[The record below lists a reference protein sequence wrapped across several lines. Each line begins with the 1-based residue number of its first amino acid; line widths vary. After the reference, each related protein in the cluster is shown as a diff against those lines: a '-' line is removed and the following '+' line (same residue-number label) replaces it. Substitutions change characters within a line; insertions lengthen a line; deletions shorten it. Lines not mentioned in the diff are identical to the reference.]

1 MAGKIHIQEL
11 DKIVIFVTLLLMIY
25 VFRPKRQRT
34 TRTLNQNQ
42 RFNKPPSGLGILLA
56 KCIILTIMFVAV
68 NTLNAQKKAAE
79 EIEKE
84 RKKRKK
90 DYISDWFRF
99 IELTN
104 KYLKQKLN

>member
-1 MAGKIHIQEL
+1 MQENNHIDRSDL
-11 DKIVIFVTLLLMIY
+11 IVV
-25 VFRPKRQRT
+25 
-34 TRTLNQNQ
+34 
-42 RFNKPPSGLGILLA
+42 
-56 KCIILTIMFVAV
+56 
-68 NTLNAQKKAAE
+68 NAQRKAAE
-79 EIEKE
+79 QIEKE